1 MVRGAAEPPVEVRV
15 ALEDVDDVLDVEV
28 VDVPVV
34 EVDVDDVFE
43 VEVEVVV
50 EVDLT
55 VEDEPDVPIP
65 KVGLRSEV
73 SMPDEPRELPDPPEE
88 RKDVSLGFDAAGREV
103 TAGRGGGSQ

>member
-1 MVRGAAEPPVEVRV
+1 MVVRGAAEPPVEVRV
-15 ALEDVDDVLDVEV
+15 ALEDVDDVLDVEA
-28 VDVPVV
+28 VDVLLV
-34 EVDVDDVFE
+34 EVDVDDDFE
-43 VEVEVVV
+43 VEL

-55 VEDEPDVPIP
+55 VEDEPEVPIP

-73 SMPDEPRELPDPPEE
+73 SMPDELRELPDPPEE